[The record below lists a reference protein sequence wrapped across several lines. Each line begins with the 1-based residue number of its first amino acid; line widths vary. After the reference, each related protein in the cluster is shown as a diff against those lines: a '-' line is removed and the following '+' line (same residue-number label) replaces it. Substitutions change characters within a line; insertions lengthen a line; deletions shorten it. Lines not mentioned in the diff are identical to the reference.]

1 MSSISPERRKR
12 INRLKRI
19 ILITIASL
27 ISVLLILSIALMI
40 SNHHLK
46 GEIAELKAQYDVESS
61 SYEYDDYSGV
71 YSEGGITTV
80 SGKGQAL
87 GNNGGKKANSGRKEI
102 YLTFDDGPSIYTD
115 RILDILAE
123 YDVKATF
130 FVVGMEDDASKESLK
145 RIVEEG
151 HTLGMHSYTHKY
163 TQVYKSIDSF
173 KGDLKQLQEYLY
185 LTTGVWSRFYRFPG
199 GSSNTVSKV
208 PMDTFINYLN
218 AQGIVYYDWNIASG
232 DAIKGSLSAD
242 TIAWNCLRS
251 LDKYDEC
258 VILLHDSASR
268 KTTVEALPTIIE
280 QIKARGDCVF
290 LPITD
295 DTTPVQHVTAG
306 GETEE

>member
-1 MSSISPERRKR
+1 MAMDIERRKR
-12 INRLKRI
+12 INRLKKI
-19 ILITIASL
+19 ILYTIASVITL
-27 ISVLLILSIALMI
+27 LLIITIGLSVK
-40 SNHHLK
+40 NHKLK
-46 GEIAELKAQYDVESS
+46 NELAELKAVNDVEASA
-61 SYEYDDYSGV
+61 YEYDDYSGV
-71 YSEGGITTV
+71 YSESGITQV
-80 SGKGQAL
+80 SDSNTNPQS
-87 GNNGGKKANSGRKEI
+87 GGSKANSGRKEI

-115 RILDILAE
+115 KILDILAE

-130 FVVGMEDDASKESLK
+130 FVVGMEDEASKESLK

-163 TQVYKSIDSF
+163 TQVYKSLDSF
-173 KGDLKQLQEYLY
+173 KGDLKLLQEYLY

-208 PMDTFINYLN
+208 PMEEFITYLN
-218 AQGIVYYDWNIASG
+218 AQGITYYDWNIASG

-251 LDKYDEC
+251 IDKYDEC

-268 KTTVEALPTIIE
+268 KTTVDALPAVIE
-280 QIKARGDCVF
+280 QIKQRGDCIF

-295 DTTPVQHVTAG
+295 DTTPVQHVTVV
-306 GETEE
+306 GEIE